1 MKLRVAIIEDDAN
14 FREGMR
20 AFLETEPGFDVAAAF
35 STAEDLAAA
44 AGDARREGRPLDWDV
59 ALMDI
64 QMPGMSGIEATKAL
78 KAVAPDLPI
87 VMLTVFEDPA
97 RILEAICAG
106 ADGYLL
112 KKSAPEEIAEQL
124 RAIVGGG
131 SPLTA
136 GVARTVLDLLRA
148 GPSPLASRPIAAL
161 PVRLSDRE
169 LTVLR
174 HLARGLSYK
183 QVAAEESISLDTVR
197 THVRRLYRKLQVH
210 SVAEAVAQAIRA
222 GIV

>member
-1 MKLRVAIIEDDAN
+1 MLRVAIIEDDAN

-20 AFLETEPGFDVAAAF
+20 TFLDTEPGFEVAATF
-35 STAEDLAAA
+35 STAEELTKSAAEA
-44 AGDARREGRPLDWDV
+44 SRSGRAPDWDV

-64 QMPGMSGIEATKAL
+64 QMPGMNGIEATRLL
-78 KAVAPDLPI
+78 KSFAPDLPI
-87 VMLTVFEDPA
+87 VMLTVFEDHG

-124 RAIVGGG
+124 RAVVDGG

-148 GPSPLASRPIAAL
+148 SPSPLAARPAAPI
-161 PVRLSDRE
+161 PVKLSDRE

-183 QVAAEESISLDTVR
+183 QVASEVGISLDTVR
-197 THVRRLYRKLQVH
+197 THVRRLYRKLQVNN
-210 SVAEAVAQAIRA
+210 VAEAVAQAIRA
-222 GIV
+222 GLV